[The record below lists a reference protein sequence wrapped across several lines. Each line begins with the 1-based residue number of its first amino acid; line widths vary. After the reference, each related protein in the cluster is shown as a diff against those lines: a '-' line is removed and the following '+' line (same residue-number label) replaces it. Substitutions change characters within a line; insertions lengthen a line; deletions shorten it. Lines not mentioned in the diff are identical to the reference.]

1 MGCKISI
8 HHSEGWNEVLQEARG
23 CSKSFG
29 DCKFSIF
36 LESVLRYDTTMLENR
51 KEYKVVVL
59 NGCASHVLPQSA
71 GVQVNGS
78 STFSPHRVLFRFA
91 EFTVHRLLQMIE
103 GTISN
108 FILRV
113 DVMQRA
119 NGNFV
124 VNEFESFEAVY
135 LSSST
140 KETHKTQTFFEDYWR
155 NVFFGDCLL
164 GKLIND

>member
-1 MGCKISI
+1 M
-8 HHSEGWNEVLQEARG
+8 
-23 CSKSFG
+23 
-29 DCKFSIF
+29 F
-36 LESVLRYDTTMLENR
+36 LESVLRYDTTMLER
-51 KEYKVVVL
+51 SKRIQGCCAQ
-59 NGCASHVLPQSA
+59 GCASHVLPQSA

-78 STFSPHRVLFRFA
+78 STFSRAPHRALFRFA
-91 EFTVHRLLQMIE
+91 EFAVHRLLQMSE